1 MSLVGVYRMYKLA
14 RISGNLFSA
23 EMGKQLER
31 DLHVI
36 TNVYADQTNENSHI
50 NGLLYE
56 KDEKATELYLAGK
69 PFKQVKEYTSF
80 EEVKPKGRKPKK
92 MEELDV
98 NNVEVNDQEE
108 VNNED

>member
-1 MSLVGVYRMYKLA
+1 MSQVGVYRLYKLA
-14 RISGNLFSA
+14 RVSGDKFSA
-23 EMGKQLER
+23 QMGKQLER

-36 TNVYADQTNENSHI
+36 TNNYAEQINSNSEL
-50 NGLLYE
+50 NGLMYE
-56 KDEKATELYLAGK
+56 KDEKATELYLSGK

-92 MEELDV
+92 TGELDV

-108 VNNED
+108 LNNEE